1 MQCHKPSPK
10 SQFLWVQLQPSPHG
24 SCSWQPGFPTL
35 IIRITIP
42 TPFIIIIKLFNA
54 IILIKKNC
62 PGRAWNTFQLQHF
75 SRLSK
80 RLRIMVCQSLG
91 HFGPCH
97 CHQGDNKQMLMSM
110 HTLTCV
116 YIHIFNELLPAIIYA
131 CAFEY
136 VHLNIHMYIC
146 KYFE

>member
-54 IILIKKNC
+54 IILIKKLSGPSLEHISAAAFLQVIKEAEDHGLPVTWPFRPLPLP
-62 PGRAWNTFQLQHF
+62 PG
-75 SRLSK
+75 
-80 RLRIMVCQSLG
+80 
-91 HFGPCH
+91 
-97 CHQGDNKQMLMSM
+97 
-110 HTLTCV
+110 
-116 YIHIFNELLPAIIYA
+116 
-131 CAFEY
+131 
-136 VHLNIHMYIC
+136 
-146 KYFE
+146 